1 MNANIPQTSKNI
13 FVENVVASYLH
24 VTQPKVKTD
33 PITKATR
40 STYEVDGVF
49 AHTNPAF
56 ELVKQTMRE
65 VAKAAWGEALNKFP
79 LGPVNAAGQATLVE
93 MPNWQGILTVLANE
107 GKTPLRDGN
116 KRKKLEAP
124 YEGNFYLAARNSKR
138 QPNVVVTRLNGST
151 GKLENVSIQPGDPQ
165 YPTSGDHVTLG
176 VEIWAQDTLAKPSP
190 YGKRINCTFT
200 GIQFLKQGERRFVG
214 GGRVNAAEE
223 FGLNSTDADA
233 EAPGSAVGTNGVSLI

>member
-1 MNANIPQTSKNI
+1 MNAVVPQTSLNL
-13 FVENVVASYLH
+13 FVENVLASYLF
-24 VTQPKVKTD
+24 VTQPKVTTD
-33 PITKATR
+33 PITKKTR

-49 AHTNPAF
+49 PHTHPAF
-56 ELVKQTMRE
+56 NQIREAMRS

-138 QPNVVVTRLNGST
+138 QPNVVVTRG
-151 GKLENVSIQPGDPQ
+151 GVNVLIQPGDPQ
-165 YPTSGDHVTLG
+165 YPVSGDYVTLG
-176 VEIWAQDTLAKPSP
+176 VEIWAQGTLAKPSP
-190 YGKRINCTFT
+190 YGQRINCTFT

-214 GGRVNAAEE
+214 GGRVNSADE
-223 FGLNSTDADA
+223 FGLNSTEADQ
-233 EAPGSAVGTNGVSLI
+233 EAPGAAVGSGGVSLI